1 MSDHLIRE
9 FGALLD
15 SEGRLREPGYAT
27 APVLRYDR
35 SQIRAARWRIKE
47 WDYYLVNDDHYAV
60 ALTVSDLGYSGL
72 LSASVLDFA
81 RGTFKTTS
89 EMLVAPMGRLRMPA
103 DSDTGDVRYQGRRTS
118 ACFAH
123 TPAGRRLS
131 FRMDN
136 FDAEKDLEVEVLL
149 DRPPRDSMV
158 IATPWREDPHA
169 FYYNRK
175 VIGMRATGAFRVGDF
190 VHEFVGDVGGGDA
203 GGDNAAAGGGALGL
217 LDWGRGVWTYDNTW
231 YWAAAQGHV
240 TDANGRDHV
249 IGLNLGYGFGD
260 TSAASENMVF
270 VDGIAHKL
278 GRVDF
283 GIPTVDGGAGDGRG
297 GGGGIGGRAGKGG
310 PAYDYLAPWH
320 MTDDA
325 GRLDLTFSPQIDRTD
340 FINLAVVRS
349 DQHQVFGLLTGTI
362 VLDDG
367 STLALDGLRGS
378 AEHIHNRY

>member
-35 SQIRAARWRIKE
+35 SQVRAARWRIKE

-72 LSASVLDFA
+72 LSASVLDFT

-123 TPAGRRLS
+123 TPARRRLS

-158 IATPWREDPHA
+158 IATPWHEEPHA

-190 VHEFVGDVGGGDA
+190 VHEFVGDVGDGDA
-203 GGDNAAAGGGALGL
+203 DGGALGL

-240 TDANGRDHV
+240 TDADGHDHV

-260 TSAASENMVF
+260 TSAASENMAF
-270 VDGIAHKL
+270 VDGVAHKL

-283 GIPTVDGGAGDGRG
+283 GIPTVGGGAGDGSS
-297 GGGGIGGRAGKGG
+297 IGGRACKGG
-310 PAYDYLAPWH
+310 PVYDYLAPWH

-349 DQHQVFGLLTGTI
+349 DQHQVFGLLTGMI

>member
-35 SQIRAARWRIKE
+35 SQVRAARWRIKE
-47 WDYYLVNDDHYAV
+47 WDYYLVNDDRYAV

-89 EMLVAPMGRLRMPA
+89 EMVIAPMGRLRMPA

-123 TPAGRRLS
+123 TPTGRRLS

-175 VIGMRATGAFRVGDF
+175 VIGMRATGAFRVGDL
-190 VHEFVGDVGGGDA
+190 VHEFVGNVSDGAATGGGTAPD
-203 GGDNAAAGGGALGL
+203 GDALGL

-240 TDANGRDHV
+240 ADADGRNRV
-249 IGLNLGYGFGD
+249 VGLNLGYGFGD

-283 GIPTVDGGAGDGRG
+283 GIPTVDSGADGGV
-297 GGGGIGGRAGKGG
+297 GGRAGKGG
-310 PAYDYLAPWH
+310 RVYDYLAPWH

-340 FINLAVVRS
+340 FINLGIIGS
-349 DQHQVFGLLTGTI
+349 DQHQVFGKLTGTI

>member
-35 SQIRAARWRIKE
+35 SQVRAARWRIKE

-89 EMLVAPMGRLRMPA
+89 EMLIAPMGRLRMPA

-118 ACFAH
+118 ARFDH

-175 VIGMRATGAFRVGDF
+175 VIGMRATGAFRVGDL
-190 VHEFVGDVGGGDA
+190 VHEFVGDVGDGSTT
-203 GGDNAAAGGGALGL
+203 GGALGL

-240 TDANGRDHV
+240 TDADGRDHV
-249 IGLNLGYGFGD
+249 LGLNQGYGFGD

-270 VDGIAHKL
+270 VDVVAHKL

-283 GIPTVDGGAGDGRG
+283 GIPTVGDGAGDGV
-297 GGGGIGGRAGKGG
+297 GGRAGKGD
-310 PAYDYLAPWH
+310 PVYDYLAPWH

-325 GRLDLTFSPQIDRTD
+325 GRLGLTFSPQIDRTD
-340 FINLAVVRS
+340 FINLGIIRS
-349 DQHQVFGLLTGTI
+349 DQHQVFGKLTGTI
-362 VLDDG
+362 VLDGG